1 MPYILEMTAESM
13 SSGRA
18 AGLNTNGESFKNIV
32 HVEQGHRDTMQ
43 SEWFWGVHTAVF
55 TFSSELLS
63 RIKSSIL
70 NKDYHIDSISI
81 WLGQSA
87 SDSNFNVDLTL
98 SNRYVQS
105 GVHLPG
111 HDDASGAY
119 IELSSTLK
127 DYIISSAES
136 SAFELRVSLKPN
148 PENVPSG
155 DGTAEGSYISFSF
168 PRIRIIYREKYSTIT
183 LDSDSIEFGDTI
195 NATLNV
201 LIPTNYHEVTFKLG
215 SITNTAQYAAGVT
228 ALTFPVPLSMATEVP
243 NSTIADAVISAKTY
257 SSGGTLIGQTEVH
270 CTVTVPSNIVPT
282 ISAMTWSVT
291 NALQMPLTNQAL
303 TISIQAAG
311 AYGSTVNYTI
321 EAEGYVSSSTAL
333 TIEKVARISS
343 GSSQYRTI
351 TATAVATDSRGRS
364 AIRTLDIDVCEWD
377 FPYITTMEIYRC
389 NQMGEK
395 SEDGHYIYVRGA
407 YDCFPVDNQN
417 SVQSCNMTIVA
428 RSTGARTDAGSL
440 AVNTAKIIGGGQL
453 LSDEEYSVE
462 FAITDNVATIVYN
475 RTIYSN
481 LFIVHFKH
489 GGTGVAFG
497 QAATD
502 DDTVQISPLWKL
514 LVGNNVDVAAKLAD
528 LESRIEALEGN

>member
-18 AGLNTNGESFKNIV
+18 AGLNTNGESFKNVI
-32 HVEQGHRDTMQ
+32 HVEQAHRDTMQ
-43 SEWFWGVHTAVF
+43 PELYWGVHTAMAV
-55 TFSSELLS
+55 FSSELLS

-70 NKDYHIDSISI
+70 NKDYHIDSIAI
-81 WLGQSA
+81 WFGQS
-87 SDSNFNVDLTL
+87 SRNPNFDVDLTI
-98 SNRYVQS
+98 SNRYEQT
-105 GVHLPG
+105 GVRLPG
-111 HDDASGAY
+111 MNDTSGAY
-119 IELSSTLK
+119 IELSSALK

-148 PENVPSG
+148 PTTAPSG
-155 DGTAEGSYISFSF
+155 DGSTEGSYLGYSF

-183 LDSDSIEFGDTI
+183 LDSDSIDFGQTI

-201 LIPTNYHEVTFKLG
+201 LVPTNYHEVTFKLG
-215 SITNTAQYAAGVT
+215 SITSTAQYAAGVT
-228 ALTFPVPLSMATEVP
+228 ALTFPVPLSMATEIP
-243 NSTIADAVISAKTY
+243 NSTIADAIISAKTY
-257 SSGGTLIGQTEVH
+257 SQNGVLIGQTEVH
-270 CTVTVPSNIVPT
+270 CTVTLPSSYVPT

-291 NALQMPLTNQAL
+291 NNLHIPLTNQAL
-303 TISIQAAG
+303 TVSIQAEG
-311 AYGSTVNYTI
+311 VYGSTVNYTI
-321 EAEGYVSSSTAL
+321 EAEGYVSSNASL
-333 TIEKVARISS
+333 TIEKVARIHSD
-343 GSSQYRTI
+343 SSQYRTI
-351 TATAVATDSRGRS
+351 TATAAATDSRGRS

-407 YDCFPVDNQN
+407 YDCFPVDSQN

-481 LFIVHFKH
+481 LFIIHFKH